1 MTRRNSRG
9 NSGNTFQI
17 ANVRFSKIIMA
28 CLAVGVLCVSTDIKP
43 VKAESL
49 HDALVSA
56 YNTNPALDAERARL
70 RATDE
75 EVPRARSG
83 FRPTIGGNA
92 NSGYRATNT
101 GNHTA
106 TGIRGSA
113 NDGVVHPKGYS
124 ISLAQSIFAGFRTL
138 SSVREAEAT
147 VEAGREDLRNI
158 QQTILLQAAT
168 AYVDVIRDQAIVRL
182 RESNVRVLSQ
192 DLNAA
197 NDRFDVGE
205 VTKTDVAQARA
216 RRARAVS
223 ALDLA
228 RSNLRTS
235 RATYERVVGH
245 PPTNLRTP
253 SSIMRLLPPS
263 LPEAESVADSEH
275 PTIMA
280 AIFREI
286 VSKHTIRRITG
297 ELLPDVNLEAS
308 YDRGWHPSRSV
319 HDTESTTVTGRVTMP
334 FYQAGEVSARI
345 RQAKQIRVQRQR
357 EIDQASTEIREGAV
371 TAWSR
376 LSAARAQIQSDR
388 TQVNANRVALS
399 GVREEERVGQRTILD
414 TLDAEQELLN
424 SQVALETTRRDLV
437 VAHYTVLS
445 SIGRLSVYHLNLA
458 TMVYDPR
465 EHLDNVRHKWFGLSI
480 EHQNG
485 HVEHIDAHQVDG
497 SAGTYK

>member
-1 MTRRNSRG
+1 MGWVRLWGKSGDYTQTRTGKMLKATTLS
-9 NSGNTFQI
+9 
-17 ANVRFSKIIMA
+17 A
-28 CLAVGVLCVSTDIKP
+28 LAAAAFVSTG
-43 VKAESL
+43 VQHASAESL
-49 HDALVSA
+49 HEALVSA
-56 YNTNPALDAERARL
+56 YNTNPALSAERARL

-83 FRPTIGGNA
+83 FRPNISGNA
-92 NSGYRATNT
+92 ESGLRKTNT
-101 GNHTA
+101 GIPRAGNVV
-106 TGIRGSA
+106 GSA
-113 NDGVVHPKGYS
+113 NDGKTYPKGYTV
-124 ISLAQSIFAGFRTL
+124 SLAQSIFAGFRTL

-147 VEAGREDLRNI
+147 VEAGREDLRNV

-182 RESNVRVLSQ
+182 RESNVRVLAQ

-216 RRARAVS
+216 RRAGAVS

-245 PPTNLRTP
+245 PPGHLRTP
-253 SSIMRLLPPS
+253 GSIQRALPSS
-263 LPEAESVADSEH
+263 LPSAEQIADTEH

-286 VSKHTIRRITG
+286 VAKHSIRRITG
-297 ELLPDVNLEAS
+297 EFLPNVDLEAS
-308 YDRGWHPSRSV
+308 YSRGWNPSRAV
-319 HDTESTTVTGRVTMP
+319 HDTEATTVTGRVTMP
-334 FYQAGEVSARI
+334 FYQAGEVSARV
-345 RQAKQIRVQRQR
+345 RQAKEIRVQRMR
-357 EIDQASTEIREGAV
+357 EIDQASTEIKEGVV

-376 LSAARAQIQSDR
+376 LQAARAQIRSDR
-388 TQVNANRVALS
+388 TQVEANRVALS

-424 SQVALETTRRDLV
+424 SQVALETTRRDLT
-437 VAHYTVLS
+437 VAYYSVLS
-445 SIGRLSVYHLNLA
+445 SVGRLTVYHLNLA
-458 TMVYDPR
+458 TVVYDPR
-465 EHLDNVRHKWFGLSI
+465 AHLDNVRHKWFGIRI
-480 EHQNG
+480 EHEGG
-485 HVEHIDAHQVDG
+485 HVEHIDAHQTDG
-497 SAGTYK
+497 LVGSFK